1 MLSLDPFIKP
11 CKAVLIQCLYLAS
24 MYVLGNNMRVY
35 LSLQALQL
43 KPTSVKTRLTSVT
56 NGVFSELSCFWEQ
69 KKSCTAFL
77 KRLVGIK
84 LEGLEIE

>member
-1 MLSLDPFIKP
+1 MSLDPFIKP
-11 CKAVLIQCLYLAS
+11 CKAVLTQCLYLAS

-43 KPTSVKTRLTSVT
+43 KPTSMKTRLTSVT
-56 NGVFSELSCFWEQ
+56 NGFFLNSAAFGSR